1 MEHRCANAIA
11 VLSTSAKL
19 TSSAGAVLLV
29 VSTRPDQPCRLTG
42 SLGQGWRESLAMDHR
57 IIGRGEWPGLSDGQL
72 HQSRWRIRT
81 KRERLVAV
89 REIKSLRRQEIRDDK
104 KSPRDISDCL
114 FI

>member
-1 MEHRCANAIA
+1 MN
-11 VLSTSAKL
+11 L
-19 TSSAGAVLLV
+19 T
-29 VSTRPDQPCRLTG
+29 
-42 SLGQGWRESLAMDHR
+42 
-57 IIGRGEWPGLSDGQL
+57 GQL
-72 HQSRWRIRT
+72 HQSRCRIRT